1 MLDTIL
7 QASTQSLT
15 MKDFLLCT
23 ICSLG
28 CGAMIGWLYMFRN
41 TYRKNFVISLVVLP
55 AIIQVVIMM
64 VNGNLGTGVAV
75 MGAFSLVRFR
85 SVPGSATEITMIFL
99 AMAIGLATGMG
110 YIMFALLFLIVLGS
124 AYVLLQVTPYGQQ
137 SVLEKSMKIT
147 IPETLDFEGT
157 FDEVLKRY
165 VRKCELLRVR
175 TTNMG
180 SLYELQYHIVL
191 KKAGN
196 EKQMIDELRC
206 RNGNLPIVVGRVSA
220 NKEEL

>member
-7 QASTQSLT
+7 QVSSQSLT

-23 ICSLG
+23 LCSLG
-28 CGAMIGWLYMFRN
+28 CGVIIGYLYMFRN

-99 AMAIGLATGMG
+99 AMSIGLATGMG
-110 YIMFALLFLIVLGS
+110 YVMFAFLFLILLGC
-124 AYVLLQVTPYGQQ
+124 AYVLLQVISYGQP
-137 SVLEKSMKIT
+137 STLEKNMKIT
-147 IPETLDFEGT
+147 IPETLDYENT
-157 FDEVLKRY
+157 FDEILKQY
-165 VRKCELLRVR
+165 TKKFELLRVR

-191 KKAGN
+191 NKEGY
-196 EKQMIDELRC
+196 EKQMIDDLRC
-206 RNGNLPIVVGRVSA
+206 RNGNLPIVVGRMSI
-220 NKEEL
+220 NKDEL

>member
-1 MLDTIL
+1 
-7 QASTQSLT
+7 
-15 MKDFLLCT
+15 
-23 ICSLG
+23 
-28 CGAMIGWLYMFRN
+28 
-41 TYRKNFVISLVVLP
+41 
-55 AIIQVVIMM
+55 
-64 VNGNLGTGVAV
+64 
-75 MGAFSLVRFR
+75 
-85 SVPGSATEITMIFL
+85 
-99 AMAIGLATGMG
+99 MAIGLATGMG

-180 SLYELQYHIVL
+180 SLYELQYHIML

>member
-7 QASTQSLT
+7 QASSQSLNIQ
-15 MKDFLLCT
+15 DFLLCT
-23 ICSLG
+23 ICSLV
-28 CGAMIGWLYMFRN
+28 CGAIIGCLYMFRN
-41 TYRKNFVISLVVLP
+41 TYRKNFVVSLVVLP

-110 YIMFALLFLIVLGS
+110 YIIFAILFLIILGS

-157 FDEVLKRY
+157 FDEILKRY
-165 VRKCELLRVR
+165 TRRSELLRVR

-191 KKAGN
+191 RKTGD